1 MKNHIKEYLIHCDN
15 LKENIHFFN
24 VDSTFCFDTESCFVS
39 EEIKKMYEEKNKRFK
54 NTKITHKGDAV
65 KVYAWALSNTTND
78 YVLYGESL
86 DQFFNSIETILYSR
100 VNLNQKLSENKVK
113 NIRKQLKMRIFVHN
127 LAWDIEFVK
136 YYLLRNGYDYYNSKV
151 KDRKKV
157 IERHSPHS
165 FNITENDNIVY
176 GANVNFKE
184 KIVKYRKKIKGEF
197 FIVSEEIFPDIEFLD
212 SFKIM
217 TNKLDTIAKKV
228 IHIDDKFHK
237 LGNQYDYDAIRPDGH
252 KLTEL
257 ERMYLYN
264 DVYILKEFFRQFYN
278 SIDTRQTTASSIAF
292 EKFIQGKYG
301 HDKPYKQFLEDYPD
315 LYPYTNIINII
326 KNSYSGGWTQV
337 NRFFKGK
344 HLKGING
351 TSIDINSSYPAVVRN
366 MPLPY
371 GEPTLYKGY
380 HKCKP
385 NELNILVIE
394 FDKFYNKHSNN
405 EIGVIQC
412 GFNNTEV
419 FNRLGTEYI
428 ATNVIDG
435 KAKGTNAKSLGHRY
449 RLYMWEFELE
459 NILENTVFE
468 DYKVIET
475 LTFKSNIGHFAE
487 VVDEYT
493 EKKIQG
499 KKLGNNALTN
509 FAKLVLNSFYG
520 KLASNPKREERRI
533 ILKNGLCKNENTEI
547 VYDAD
552 KKYYPAFAS
561 AVTAWARCNLRNILY
576 KLSINEQGEY
586 ENHVMYFDTD
596 SLYTNLPKEKVIEK
610 LGVYAEYEDIKD
622 ENGKVIDTKMVK
634 VLNEEGILDP
644 YILGKW
650 DIEKTYYEFKAI
662 ASKKYIV
669 KSHDGKITCKCAGLP
684 EEVRNEQTF
693 DSFYMG
699 ATFSGKKVK
708 TKVPGGYV
716 LLEGDY
722 KLKDNIFGG
731 F

>member
-1 MKNHIKEYLIHCDN
+1 MKNHIKEYMIHCNN

-54 NTKITHKGDAV
+54 NCKISHSGDAV
-65 KVYAWALSNTTND
+65 KVYAWGLSNTTND
-78 YVLYGESL
+78 YVLYGETL

-100 VNLNQKLSENKVK
+100 VDLSQKMSENKVK

-127 LAWDIEFVK
+127 LAWDIEFLK
-136 YYLLRNGYDYYNSKV
+136 YYLLRNGFDYYNSRV
-151 KDRKKV
+151 KDRKKI
-157 IERHSPHS
+157 IERHSPNS

-176 GANVNFKE
+176 GANINFKS
-184 KIVKYRKKIKGEF
+184 KTLKYRKKIKGDF
-197 FIVSEEIFPDIEFLD
+197 YIVSEEVFPDIEFLD

-217 TNKLDTIAKKV
+217 TNKLDTIGKKV
-228 IHIDDKFHK
+228 ISIDEKFHK
-237 LGNQYDYDAIRPDGH
+237 LGSDYDYHKIRLDNH
-252 KLTEL
+252 KLDEL

-264 DVYILKEFFRQFYN
+264 DVYILKEFFRQFYEPLE
-278 SIDTRQTTASSIAF
+278 TKQTTASSIAF

-301 HDKPYKQFLEDYPD
+301 TDKPYKQFLEDYPD
-315 LYPYTNIINII
+315 LYPYTNIMSII
-326 KNSYSGGWTQV
+326 RNSYSGGWTQV
-337 NRFFKGK
+337 NKFFKGK

-366 MPLPY
+366 KPLPY
-371 GEPTLYKGY
+371 GYPTLHKGY
-380 HKCKP
+380 HKCNP

-394 FDKFYNKHSNN
+394 FNKFYNKHDNN

-412 GFNNTEV
+412 GSNNTDI
-419 FNRLGTEYI
+419 FGRIATEYI
-428 ATNVIDG
+428 STNIVNG
-435 KAKGTNAKSLGHRY
+435 QAKGTNLKGEDHRY
-449 RLYMWEFELE
+449 RLYIWEFELE

-468 DYKVIET
+468 DYVVYET
-475 LTFKSNIGHFAE
+475 LTFKSNVGHFAE

-499 KKLGNNALTN
+499 KKDGNNALTN

-520 KLASNPKREERRI
+520 KLASNPAREERRI
-533 ILKNGLCKNENTEI
+533 EIHNGLCKNINTDI

-561 AVTAWARCNLRNILY
+561 CVTAWARCNLRDQLY
-576 KLSINEQGEY
+576 RLSLNDQGEY
-586 ENHVMYFDTD
+586 ENHVIYFDTD
-596 SLYTNLPKEKVIEK
+596 SLYTNLPIE
-610 LGVYAEYEDIKD
+610 E
-622 ENGKVIDTKMVK
+622 VK
-634 VLNEEGILDP
+634 RRMGDMLDP
-644 YILGKW
+644 YELGKW
-650 DIEKTYYEFKAI
+650 DIEKTYSEFKAI

-669 KSHDGKITCKCAGLP
+669 KTHDGKITCRCAGLP
-684 EEVRNEQTF
+684 EEVRKEQTF
-693 DSFYMG
+693 ESFYMG
-699 ATFSGKKVK
+699 ATFKGKKVK

-722 KLKDNIFGG
+722 KLRDNIFGG

>member
-54 NTKITHKGDAV
+54 NTKISHKGDAV

-197 FIVSEEIFPDIEFLD
+197 FNVSEEIFPDIEFLD

-237 LGNQYDYDAIRPDGH
+237 LGDQYDYEAIRPDGH

-257 ERMYLYN
+257 EQMYLYN

-351 TSIDINSSYPAVVRN
+351 TSIDINSSYPSVVRN
-366 MPLPY
+366 MPLPF

-394 FDKFYNKHSNN
+394 FDKFYNKHDNN

-435 KAKGTNAKSLGHRY
+435 KAKGTNAKSLDHRY

-459 NILENTVFE
+459 NILEQTVFE

-475 LTFKSNIGHFAE
+475 LTFKSNVGHFAE

-533 ILKNGLCKNENTEI
+533 EIKNGLCKNINTDV
-547 VYDAD
+547 VYEAD

-576 KLSINEQGEY
+576 KLSINEHGEY

-596 SLYTNLPKEKVIEK
+596 SLYTDLPKETVIKK
-610 LGVYAEYEDIKD
+610 LGTYAEYDEQGNMIKILD
-622 ENGKVIDTKMVK
+622 K
-634 VLNEEGILDP
+634 EGILDP

-650 DIEKTYYEFKAI
+650 DIEKTYCEFKAI

-669 KSHDGKITCKCAGLP
+669 KSHKGELTCKCAGLP
-684 EEVRNEQTF
+684 EDVRNEQTF